1 MVSIVIPIY
10 NVEKYIE
17 QCIKSVINQTYQDL
31 EVILVDDD
39 SPDNSMQLAIKT
51 IETFGQTSKIK
62 FVIINHKRNKGLSA
76 ARNTGTMQAN
86 GDYIFYL
93 DSDDEI
99 TPDCITLLM
108 GEVKKHPDVQI
119 VQGEVKSIPKN
130 DYYDMTHLSE
140 FSFIDNNDWVRY
152 RLFKDT
158 KRLPINA
165 WNKLIQKDFIIKNKL
180 YFKDGIIH
188 EDELWMINVVKKL
201 QRIAFCH
208 HITYIHYKR
217 PGSIMVST
225 SKKESAKNMAIVIDE
240 ALSNLDK
247 YNHKQQYDYCL
258 NLFAHRHIYLSKPSY
273 KKLHS
278 HFQKIALQ
286 KGYVKRLVLLY
297 LVMLSRKIGKGYHTV
312 ETMISNLK

>member
-10 NVEKYIE
+10 NVKKYIE
-17 QCIKSVINQTYQDL
+17 QCIKSVISQTYQDL

-62 FVIINHKRNKGLSA
+62 FAIINHKKNKGLSA

-130 DYYDMTHLSE
+130 DYYDMTHLSA
-140 FSFIDNNDWVRY
+140 FTFIDNNDWVRY
-152 RLFKDT
+152 HLFKEE
-158 KRLPINA
+158 KKLPINA

-201 QRIAFCH
+201 QKIAFCH
-208 HITYIHYKR
+208 QITYIHYKR
-217 PGSIMVST
+217 PGSIMAST

-258 NLFAHRHIYLSKPSY
+258 NLFAHRHFHLSKPSY

-286 KGYVKRLVLLY
+286 KRYFKRLVMLY
-297 LVMLSRKIGKGYHTV
+297 LIMLTKKIGKGYHTV